1 MTTRT
6 CALCRRVTDW
16 CRAIACVCSLLAL
29 SPFAS
34 ATAQLIPV
42 KTAPVAEAD
51 QFGFRPLANLA
62 MGGVSIALA
71 DTLYDP
77 FSNPAKAAR
86 LRRGQVFG
94 SPSLYSLTHKAGD
107 GNTIP
112 LTALL
117 KFGST
122 FGGFGGSLQEV
133 NPARPEQNPV
143 PVGFNAL
150 SSVSLLVPHGDAR
163 TNQHVL

>member
-1 MTTRT
+1 MTIRT
-6 CALCRRVTDW
+6 CTLCSHVTGW
-16 CRAIACVCSLLAL
+16 CRAIACACSLLIL
-29 SPFAS
+29 PPFAS
-34 ATAQLIPV
+34 PVAAQLIPV

-51 QFGFRPLANLA
+51 QFGFLPLVNLA

-77 FSNPAKAAR
+77 FNNPATAAR

-94 SPSLYSLTHKAGD
+94 SPSLYSLSHRGGD

-112 LTALL
+112 ISAFL

-122 FGGFGGSLQEV
+122 FGGFGGSLQE
-133 NPARPEQNPV
+133 
-143 PVGFNAL
+143 
-150 SSVSLLVPHGDAR
+150 
-163 TNQHVL
+163 